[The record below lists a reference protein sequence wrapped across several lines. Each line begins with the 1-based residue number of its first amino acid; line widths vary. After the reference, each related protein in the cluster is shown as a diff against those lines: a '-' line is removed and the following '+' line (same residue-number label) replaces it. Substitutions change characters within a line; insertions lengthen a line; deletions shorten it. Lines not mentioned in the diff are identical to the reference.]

1 MRKKCLAL
9 LIAVLLLIPMLT
21 LPAAAAEAEYSLFPF
36 AIKATPK
43 VREEVSAFL
52 AWISDKPFATELFT
66 HFVLGKGDVDYWEEE
81 VPGNIQAEILAN
93 ETYQAKLQYVLERAY
108 STGSYKVDFIFDRPE
123 GVPPPYNEPSFNETK
138 YDTAGLVFSSASD
151 EMFYAIHAVNGH
163 MVIGAEYL
171 GNNQFSVWTAL
182 SDYYDFAFENCL
194 ENMTLTCLINDTA
207 YALQQAYLGHPFTVY
222 LGFTHTCTW
231 MPPTQEPAP
240 QPSAPVPTPTAAPIG
255 PQTVSGQYYAR
266 GTYDIGT
273 YTGDWSQGVPN
284 GQGTLVYNSQTEYR
298 INYLDGSSFQAKEYT
313 GNWVNG
319 RRCGQG
325 IFTFTNGIRYEG
337 VWNTDGYYFRG
348 YVKSSTQQQYIEQ
361 TASGNTITDV
371 YKGPVESIR

>member
-9 LIAVLLLIPMLT
+9 LIAVLLLIPTLT
-21 LPAAAAEAEYSLFPF
+21 LPAAAEAEYSLFPF
-36 AIKATPK
+36 AIKVTPEL
-43 VREEVSAFL
+43 REKASAVL
-52 AWISDKPFATELFT
+52 AQISDKPFASALFT
-66 HFVLGKGDVDYWEEE
+66 HFLLGKGDVAYWEEE

-93 ETYQAKLQYVLERAY
+93 ESYQAKLQYVLERAR
-108 STGSYKVDFIFDRPE
+108 SAGSYKVDFIFDRPE
-123 GVPPPYNEPSFNETK
+123 SVPPLYNEPSFNETK
-138 YDTAGLVFSSASD
+138 YDTAGLAFSSD

-171 GNNQFSVWTAL
+171 ENNQFSVWTAL
-182 SDYYDFAFENCL
+182 SDYYDFVFENCL
-194 ENMTLTCLINDTA
+194 EDMTWTCLINDTA
-207 YALQQAYLGHPFTVY
+207 YALQQTPLGRPFTVY

-231 MPPTQEPAP
+231 TPPAQEPAP
-240 QPSAPVPTPTAAPIG
+240 QLSAPVAAPAPAG

-273 YTGDWSQGVPN
+273 YTGAWSQGVPN
-284 GQGTLVYNSQTEYR
+284 GQGMLVYNSQTKYR
-298 INYLDGSSFQAKEYT
+298 INDPDGSSFQAKEYT

-325 IFTFTNGIRYEG
+325 TFTFTNGIRYEG
-337 VWNTDGYYFRG
+337 VWNTDGYYFKG

-361 TASGNTITDV
+361 TASGDIITDV
-371 YKGPVESIR
+371 YKGPVESIG

>member
-9 LIAVLLLIPMLT
+9 LIAVLLLIPTLT

-36 AIKATPK
+36 AIKATPEL
-43 VREEVSAFL
+43 REKVSAVL
-52 AWISDKPFATELFT
+52 TLLSDKPFASELFT
-66 HFVLGKGDVDYWEEE
+66 HFLLGKGDVDYWEDE
-81 VPGNIQAEILAN
+81 VPSNIQTEILAN
-93 ETYQAKLQYVLERAY
+93 ESYQAKLQYVLERAR
-108 STGSYKVDFIFDRPE
+108 SAENYKVDFIFDRPE
-123 GVPPPYNEPSFNETK
+123 GVPPSYNEPSFNETI
-138 YDTAGLVFSSASD
+138 YDTAGMTFSSD
-151 EMFYAIHAVNGH
+151 EMLYAIHSVNGH

-182 SDYYDFAFENCL
+182 TDYYDFAAENCL
-194 ENMTLTCLINDTA
+194 EDMTWTCLINDA
-207 YALQQAYLGHPFTVY
+207 AFAFQQTSMGHPFKVY

-231 MPPTQEPAP
+231 ISPAQEPTPVTAP
-240 QPSAPVPTPTAAPIG
+240 TD

-273 YTGDWSQGVPN
+273 YTGAWSQGVPN
-284 GQGTLVYNSQTEYR
+284 GQGTLVYNSQTAYQ
-298 INYLDGSSFQAKEYT
+298 INYPDGSSFQAKEYT

-319 RRCGQG
+319 CRCGQG
-325 IFTFTNGIRYEG
+325 TFTFTNGIRYEG
-337 VWNTDGYYFRG
+337 MWNTDGYYFRG

-371 YKGPVESIR
+371 YTGPVESIG